1 MSSSAALLEKAAYF
15 ELAGL
20 VADIRRLDSQIVE
33 LACQGADCD
42 RKLLSA
48 VLKER
53 ERCKAQL
60 LAVCELTRVLGHG
73 AQEILQSVASE
84 TV

>member
-1 MSSSAALLEKAAYF
+1 MSSAVEKAAYS
-15 ELAGL
+15 ELAAL
-20 VADIRRLDSQIVE
+20 VADIRRLDCQIVE
-33 LACQGADCD
+33 LACQGVDCD

-73 AQEILQSVASE
+73 AQELLQGVVLE
-84 TV
+84 TS